1 MDKIKIVIIGGPTAS
16 GKSDIAVRAA
26 KLIGGEII
34 SCDSMQI
41 YKGMDIGTAK
51 VTAEEMRGV
60 PHYMIDIVDPKREY
74 SAFNFVQEAE
84 KLIADINLR
93 GKIPIIVGGTGLYV
107 ESLIYPLS
115 FIVEKDDKVRE
126 RLYEEY
132 ERLGAQAMYE
142 KLKRV
147 DPEDAEKIHPN
158 NVKRLLRALEIY
170 ELSGKTKSKCA
181 ERVPN
186 EAYDIGLFIVNPTR
200 EEIYA
205 RIDARVDKMF
215 ASGIEGEVKNL
226 LDGGVHWDCQS
237 MQAIGY
243 KEFKPYFE
251 GTASLDE
258 VKEAIKR
265 NTRHYAKRQITWFKR
280 YKEGLWYGL
289 DEEDKM
295 LNDIKNFAERKN
307 HE

>member
-1 MDKIKIVIIGGPTAS
+1 MDKIKLVIIGGPTAS

-51 VTAEEMRGV
+51 VTAEEMSGV
-60 PHYMIDIVDPKREY
+60 PHHMIDIADPKREY

-84 KLIADINLR
+84 KLIEDINLR

-142 KLKRV
+142 KLKRI

-200 EEIYA
+200 EELYA

-226 LDGGVHWDCQS
+226 LDCGVHWDCQS

>member
-51 VTAEEMRGV
+51 VTAEEMSGV
-60 PHYMIDIVDPKREY
+60 PHHMIDIADPKREF
-74 SAFNFVQEAE
+74 SAFNFSQTAE
-84 KLIADINLR
+84 KLIVDINLR
-93 GKIPIIVGGTGLYV
+93 GKIPIIAGGTGLYV

-142 KLKRV
+142 KLMRV

-200 EEIYA
+200 EELYA

-226 LDGGVHWDCQS
+226 LDGVVHWDCQS

-280 YKEGLWYGL
+280 YKEALWYGL